1 MENEILDDKINIA
14 VNNILTAYLAQMESA
29 LKISSILSEHSEEKV
44 LSGDHI
50 IGGLVY
56 RLMVP
61 MSNNEM
67 LESLKIA
74 NNIMNQSGSDSDSDS
89 EPVDSDSEPV
99 DSDSESVDSDS
110 EPNNELNNETNT
122 IDDFSKANEPR
133 KIQINNCNCD
143 ICSKVKECIQN
154 YHSYQPI
161 DELAFKFK
169 NSIYDTC
176 KKHNIII

>member
-1 MENEILDDKINIA
+1 MENEILDDKIDIA
-14 VNNILTAYLAQMESA
+14 INNILTAYLAQMESA

-74 NNIMNQSGSDSDSDS
+74 NNIMNQS
-89 EPVDSDSEPV
+89 E
-99 DSDSESVDSDS
+99 SDSESAESDS
-110 EPNNELNNETNT
+110 ESDEPNSEPENSDSKPDNETNNETNT